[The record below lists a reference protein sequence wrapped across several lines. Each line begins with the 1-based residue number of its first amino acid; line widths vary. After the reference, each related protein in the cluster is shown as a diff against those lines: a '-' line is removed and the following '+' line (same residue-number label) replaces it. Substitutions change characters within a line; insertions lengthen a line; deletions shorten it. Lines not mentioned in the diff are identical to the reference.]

1 MENSRQSKFLQA
13 RHPILSRFRFPLTV
27 LFAAA
32 AGAAFAASF
41 SQHVSH
47 GPGRSLGAGGQKT
60 GAQSLNAI

>member
-1 MENSRQSKFLQA
+1 MKKV
-13 RHPILSRFRFPLTV
+13 RHPILSRFRFPLTI
-27 LFAAA
+27 LF